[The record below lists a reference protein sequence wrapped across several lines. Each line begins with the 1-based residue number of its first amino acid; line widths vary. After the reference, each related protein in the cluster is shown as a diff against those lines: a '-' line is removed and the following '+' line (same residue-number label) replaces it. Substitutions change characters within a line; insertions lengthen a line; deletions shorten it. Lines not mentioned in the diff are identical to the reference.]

1 MDQEVL
7 KKQLEQAANAALYQ
21 QLQMRFQHMNRY
33 LIEILFQMCR
43 YMSFGFERYVCVLG
57 TLE

>member
-43 YMSFGFERYVCVLG
+43 YIYEFWV
-57 TLE
+57 